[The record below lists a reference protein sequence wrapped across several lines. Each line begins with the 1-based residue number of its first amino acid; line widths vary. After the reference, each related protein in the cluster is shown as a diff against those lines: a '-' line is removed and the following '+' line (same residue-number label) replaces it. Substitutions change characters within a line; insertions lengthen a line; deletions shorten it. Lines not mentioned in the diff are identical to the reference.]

1 MLAAGWESA
10 GSAVVFLFTPRRLGS
25 KKELSKTQ
33 ELHSANHHKRWA
45 QESLKAVSSYF
56 ICQSETQGQHTAKG
70 SSPPFEKGAACM
82 CRRKQV
88 VAAMLETVYYRK
100 PEKHNFPHK
109 PSEKV

>member
-70 SSPPFEKGAACM
+70 SSPPFEKGIACM

-100 PEKHNFPHK
+100 SDKHNFPHK
-109 PSEKV
+109 PSEKA